1 MSSGRNRSTTASPLN
16 LQLDL
21 DLDVFDGPF
30 DLLITLILKEEIDLW
45 EVRVSGIIAK
55 YVLQLADSGEF
66 DLEATSQFVVLVAS
80 LLEMKSRLL
89 LAVPADDELDDLDGE
104 EASDALLAALVRY
117 GQFKGAAEALQ
128 ERWTAYSGRLY
139 RQVAVPSSW
148 RRRVDR
154 DRSQDARQL
163 VAAMRTLLREPPLPD
178 TSHIANLAVTLVRE
192 LERLRDLLAVEET
205 FTFSAVAPRSR
216 VEKAV
221 TFFALLELHN
231 RGEVHLRQ
239 TRAFG
244 EITVQR
250 LGLSAQSAP
259 AEASVSWAG

>member
-1 MSSGRNRSTTASPLN
+1 MN

-45 EVRVSGIIAK
+45 EIRVSGIIAE

-89 LAVPADDELDDLDGE
+89 LAAPVDDELDDPDEE

-117 GQFKGAAEALQ
+117 GQFKGAAEALLEQ
-128 ERWTAYSGRLY
+128 WTVHSGRLY
-139 RQVAVPSSW
+139 RKVAVPSPL
-148 RRRVDR
+148 RHRHDLE
-154 DRSQDARQL
+154 RSQDARQL
-163 VAAMRTLLREPPLPD
+163 SAALRTLLREPPLPD
-178 TSHIANLAVTLVRE
+178 ASHITNLAVTLVRE
-192 LERLRDLLAVEET
+192 LERLRDLLAVEEM
-205 FTFSAVAPRSR
+205 FTFSAVAPQSR

-250 LGLSAQSAP
+250 LGLSVQGAP
-259 AEASVSWAG
+259 AGAPVSCAG